1 MGPNDWPRFIQEIK
15 PAITKPKVTL
25 IKQLNKED
33 GTKEIATKS
42 MAISI
47 LNSKQKNNNCKEQ
60 IEQAIE
66 EKPEGTNPI
75 QMKGKKITSA
85 KQEPTLPSI
94 SKSRPKIKR
103 KSKYK
108 TNSKS

>member
-1 MGPNDWPRFIQEIK
+1 
-15 PAITKPKVTL
+15 
-25 IKQLNKED
+25 
-33 GTKEIATKS
+33 

-47 LNSKQKNNNCKEQ
+47 PNSKEKNNNCKEQ

-94 SKSRPKIKR
+94 SKSRPKKKGKANTKQIR
-103 KSKYK
+103 RLR
-108 TNSKS
+108 TNGCRRRESSTIHTEKK